1 MNGLGSSSNST
12 GRTFGEVDKDKVQSR
27 QTNIIDKL
35 LQDWMQVDEIKT
47 ENVSIDDLIM
57 DGYSKVVS
65 FFKKPVP

>member
-12 GRTFGEVDKDKVQSR
+12 GRTFGEVDKVQSR

-65 FFKKPVP
+65 FLKKPVP